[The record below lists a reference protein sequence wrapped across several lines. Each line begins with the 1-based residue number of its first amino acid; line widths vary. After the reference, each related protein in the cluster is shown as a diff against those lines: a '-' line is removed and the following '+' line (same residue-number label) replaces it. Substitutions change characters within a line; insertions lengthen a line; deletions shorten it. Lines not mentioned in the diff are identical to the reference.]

1 MDIREFTEK
10 FFTSVNPPNSLEET
24 RSRQTAYGKGSA
36 LPKGW
41 GTSPILLGNVPA
53 LEISAPEVASKGA
66 VLFFHAGGYSAGSAE
81 DHAGLAGHIGQACGL
96 KSYCVDYRL
105 APEHV
110 FPAAAEDA
118 FEAYVQLR
126 IKLGNDEPIV
136 LAGDSAGGG
145 LVIVV
150 AQLAKKRGYQ
160 GPAALYAIS
169 PWISMD
175 LDSPSYKKIGA
186 KDPMLSRQTLG
197 ALRELYLNGH
207 PAADEMASPVYGDF
221 ADFPPLLIDVG
232 SSEVLLG
239 DAIELSRLT
248 AMEGNTVSLNVW
260 KDMIHIFPWFYPH
273 LLEANQA
280 IQQAGEWL
288 RKTIGK

>member
-1 MDIREFTEK
+1 
-10 FFTSVNPPNSLEET
+10 
-24 RSRQTAYGKGSA
+24 
-36 LPKGW
+36 
-41 GTSPILLGNVPA
+41 
-53 LEISAPEVASKGA
+53 
-66 VLFFHAGGYSAGSAE
+66 
-81 DHAGLAGHIGQACGL
+81 
-96 KSYCVDYRL
+96 VDYRL